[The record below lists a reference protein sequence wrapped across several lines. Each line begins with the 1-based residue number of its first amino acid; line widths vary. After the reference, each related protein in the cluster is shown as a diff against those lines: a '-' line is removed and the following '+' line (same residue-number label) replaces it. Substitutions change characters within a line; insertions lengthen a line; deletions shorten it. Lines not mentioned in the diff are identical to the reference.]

1 VIVTD
6 AKIRQPRER
15 VPGNGSEV
23 LAEEGS
29 FGEEPY
35 STHVEHAISAK
46 ENPVFTAV
54 FAMILT
60 ENTRIFSST
69 SFEVQAVHKIPRV
82 CSKRKMSI
90 FRTAGPVRQRAW

>member
-1 VIVTD
+1 VTD

-29 FGEEPY
+29 LGEEPY

-54 FAMILT
+54 FGMILT
-60 ENTRIFSST
+60 ENTRIFRDV
-69 SFEVQAVHKIPRV
+69 EHH
-82 CSKRKMSI
+82 I
-90 FRTAGPVRQRAW
+90 F